1 MTGYGRSIYESN
13 KRRFI
18 IEIKSVN
25 HKYNDISIKMN
36 KNINYLENTI
46 RKKIKKNISRG
57 KIDVHISL
65 EELEI
70 DKKININKN
79 LAEKY
84 ISKTIYHTFDGDMI
98 EKALKIQLSDIQSSH
113 FFVTEKESQT

>member
-1 MTGYGRSIYESN
+1 MLKSMTGYGRSIYESN

-46 RKKIKKNISRG
+46 RKKIKKIFQ
-57 KIDVHISL
+57 
-65 EELEI
+65 EERLMFI
-70 DKKININKN
+70 F
-79 LAEKY
+79 L
-84 ISKTIYHTFDGDMI
+84 
-98 EKALKIQLSDIQSSH
+98 
-113 FFVTEKESQT
+113 